1 MTVAAISTR
10 VLGSPRTVPVETV
23 MAALNKLPPDYLA
36 EVMQF
41 IEFLEFKSSVD
52 PGDTSD
58 DASLWVAVEANQAY
72 KHEHPGEELDVYESG
87 EDFLK
92 AFADL

>member
-1 MTVAAISTR
+1 MAVAAISPR
-10 VLGSPRTVPVETV
+10 DLGSERTVPVETV
-23 MAALNKLPPDYLA
+23 VAAPNRLPPDYLA

-72 KHEHPGEELDVYESG
+72 KHEHPGEELDAYESG
-87 EDFLK
+87 EDFLR